1 MAKRFARFEEIFLVL
16 TLALMVLLIFG
27 QVIGRYVFQSA
38 PSWTEEL
45 ARYIHIFQVWI
56 GASYA
61 VKLRQHIRVE
71 AFITRL
77 HGTPRKILEGLGVLI
92 WFFISLFLAVYG
104 TKLVLVSLHHGQIT
118 PALQIPIWIPF
129 LAIPLGGTGMAIR
142 LIQQLGEIWK
152 GNYEKPESEEIIR

>member
-1 MAKRFARFEEIFLVL
+1 MAKKIARFEEIILVS
-16 TLALMVLLIFG
+16 TLVLMVLLIFS
-27 QVIGRYVFQSA
+27 QVVGRYLFQSA

-77 HGTPRKILEGLGVLI
+77 SGTPRKILETISTLI
-92 WFFISLFLAVYG
+92 WFLLALFLAVMG
-104 TKLVLVSLHHGQIT
+104 TKLVMMSIELGQVS
-118 PALQIPIWIPF
+118 PAMQLPIWIPF
-129 LAIPLGGTGMAIR
+129 LAIPLGAAGMVFR
-142 LIQQLGEIWK
+142 LAQRFIEIWR
-152 GNYEKPESEEIIR
+152 GDYEDPPIEETMI